1 VIYDVYMIPVVIITG
16 FLGSGKTT
24 LLNYILENQ
33 KDYKIGVILNEFG
46 EVNLESQFVKT
57 QDEKVVE
64 LAAGCVC
71 CVARGDI
78 SKALDAILEYQKD
91 TEVIVMEAS
100 GLSDAV
106 SLSVTMYTPSIA
118 QKFLLDAV
126 ICVVDCINFEKTL
139 DDNEVARGQLVAANI
154 VYLSKVNE
162 AGTDTVNQVRD
173 LVGDLNPKAMVVE
186 NVNELNLD
194 LILGTKLERIEE
206 EGEHHHDHDDY
217 ETYTFETNEAV
228 DYHKFENYI
237 RSLPKEI
244 YRVKGYINFKNA
256 PLKKKYLLQYVM
268 GRRDYILKDLDDVHN
283 THLLFVGKDLDKE
296 TIRSELSGIIFNNNM
311 IYNTISKIFN
321 IFNS

>member
-1 VIYDVYMIPVVIITG
+1 MIPVVIITG

-33 KDYKIGVILNEFG
+33 KDYKIGVVINEFG

-64 LAAGCVC
+64 LSAGCVC

-78 SKALDAILEYQKD
+78 SKALDSIIEYQPD
-91 TEVIVMEAS
+91 TEVIIMEAS

-118 QKFLLDAV
+118 EKFLLDAV
-126 ICVVDCINFEKTL
+126 VCVVDCVNFEEAL
-139 DDNEVARGQLVAANI
+139 DDNEVVRGQLIAANI
-154 VYLSKVNE
+154 VYLSKVTE
-162 AGTDTVNQVRD
+162 AGKEPVDQVKD
-173 LVGDLNPKAMVVE
+173 LVGDLNPKALVVE
-186 NVNELNLD
+186 SAQELNLD

-206 EGEHHHDHDDY
+206 EGEHHHDHNDY
-217 ETYTFETNEAV
+217 ETYTFETNEPI
-228 DYHKFENYI
+228 DYHKFENYL
-237 RSLPKEI
+237 RTLPKEI

-268 GRRDYILKDLDDVHN
+268 GRRDYVHKELDDVHN
-283 THLLFVGKDLDKE
+283 THLLFVGKDLDKG
-296 TIRSELSGIIFNNNM
+296 TIRSSMSGIIFNNNI